1 MTITGKLSNTSEKT
15 PRRVFVVQP
24 YRTCWMEAVIV
35 AGRVDLFIKL
45 LPVLFSCD
53 HKTTLC
59 RWKLLSW
66 AQGRLFSCDQRKC
79 IFGCDYND
87 YLFWPHNTLAVRR
100 TVWDYQPSFIKH
112 VCADSCVPALSESRC
127 DVCLSSQHFSNVFR
141 STVERLIS
149 PYFIVFLLCRHLFH
163 KSCVDPWLL
172 DHRTCPMCKM
182 NILKALGIAVSVK
195 LGFIFARVS
204 TEQDMQPWKEV
215 IL

>member
-1 MTITGKLSNTSEKT
+1 MWSQNH
-15 PRRVFVVQP
+15 FVP
-24 YRTCWMEAVIV
+24 MEAAELSSGQIV
-35 AGRVDLFIKL
+35 FLWSEEMYFWLWLQWLF
-45 LPVLFSCD
+45 VLTSQHSGCAA
-53 HKTTLC
+53 HC
-59 RWKLLSW
+59 M
-66 AQGRLFSCDQRKC
+66 RL
-79 IFGCDYND
+79 
-87 YLFWPHNTLAVRR
+87 R
-100 TVWDYQPSFIKH
+100 TKFHGIIKH
-112 VCADSCVPALSESRC
+112 VCADSCVPALSESSC

-195 LGFIFARVS
+195 LGFMFPRVS